1 MANKYTTLK
10 NLEGYKTLDLNEH
23 ITIQQNKLSEFKQQ
37 FNGQTST
44 DEKFFKA
51 KEDYIKQ
58 QQDMIDS
65 WIKLL
70 GVEHNYKTTL
80 DVHLMVSESEETA

>member
-10 NLEGYKTLDLNEH
+10 NLEGYTTLDLNKH
-23 ITIQQNKLSEFKQQ
+23 ILDQQNKLFEFQQQ

-51 KEDYIKQ
+51 KEDDIRQ
-58 QQDMIDS
+58 QEDMINS
-65 WIKLL
+65 WIKVL
-70 GVEHNYKTTL
+70 GVKHSYKL
-80 DVHLMVSESEETA
+80 DVHLMVSEPGETA

>member
-10 NLEGYKTLDLNEH
+10 NLEGYKTLDLTKH
-23 ITIQQNKLSEFKQQ
+23 ILDQQNKLFEFQQQ
-37 FNGQTST
+37 FDSKTGT

-58 QQDMIDS
+58 QKDMIDS

-70 GVEHNYKTTL
+70 GVKDNYKTTL
-80 DVHLMVSESEETA
+80 DVHLMVSEKEA